1 MESSADNVII
11 DELKAAHE
19 VHIQKLT
26 QLHSNSSTDLHH
38 QLLKTRQ
45 QLEIV
50 SKERDEYKNEIEAMR
65 TEVEMLRGSFDLV
78 QERLRRVLVDQDD
91 LVKMVKLIEKEFDN
105 KNGEE
110 KVTKKFNNN
119 NNNKNNNS
127 NSNSNSNSNN
137 ITTINEIETNL
148 KRKEQDSATITALT
162 AIKYFKKLEASDP
175 IHLCR
180 LLEIPFYPERSFSL
194 STSLLASIS
203 VHMTTDTNAMK
214 WFNEH
219 PVYAVLLN
227 EILNLKQDTNELC
240 KLFLATS
247 NSKMNR
253 KEIIAAVS
261 KFIDEKEKKENNK
274 SILKLLI
281 EETKLGSSDEEVN
294 RVQSIFSTVLSKFGI

>member
-26 QLHSNSSTDLHH
+26 QLHSDSQIDLQL

-45 QLEIV
+45 QLEIA

-78 QERLRRVLVDQDD
+78 QERLRRVLVNQDD

-110 KVTKKFNNN
+110 KVTKKFI
-119 NNNKNNNS
+119 NNNKNS
-127 NSNSNSNSNN
+127 NSNTNNHINSINSNN

-148 KRKEQDSATITALT
+148 KRKEQDSATIAALN

-180 LLEIPFYPERSFSL
+180 LLEIPFCPERSFSL

-214 WFNEH
+214 WFNEN
-219 PVYAVLLN
+219 PVYAVLLH
-227 EILNLKQDTNELC
+227 EILNLKQESNELC

-247 NSKMNR
+247 NSKKNR
-253 KEIIAAVS
+253 KEIIATVS
-261 KFIDEKEKKENNK
+261 KFIDEKKENNR
-274 SILKLLI
+274 SVLKLLI
-281 EETKLGSSDEEVN
+281 EETKLSSSDEEVN
-294 RVQSIFSTVLSKFGI
+294 SVQSIFSTVLSKFGI